1 MLTLRE
7 NLQSQQKAFE
17 YFAHPKETNTLN
29 NVSYQTTCQST
40 WRQNSISEILSPQ
53 PHWIKPRHSKPKK
66 TFEIRERFLKLDTFA
81 LHQHEHNKK
90 TIFLCFAV
98 ACTKSHPLFEKTF
111 WEGYSFVVKGRY
123 FPFTLSIANR
133 YNFTKTLLFLLKRTL
148 WWFKTALGRWLN
160 MIFRFKHIHHDICI
174 LRKTLTFLVV
184 VSFKWRHWERL

>member
-1 MLTLRE
+1 MLTLRK

-17 YFAHPKETNTLN
+17 YFPHPKETNTLN

-53 PHWIKPRHSKPKK
+53 PHWIKPRHSKPKN
-66 TFEIRERFLKLDTFA
+66 TFEIRERFLKLDY
-81 LHQHEHNKK
+81 
-90 TIFLCFAV
+90 LCIAPARRQQKNFFMLCCSLYKIAP
-98 ACTKSHPLFEKTF
+98 AFWKNPF

-133 YNFTKTLLFLLKRTL
+133 YNFTKTLLLLLKRTL
-148 WWFKTALGRWLN
+148 WWFKTALGRWLK
-160 MIFRFKHIHHDICI
+160 MIFRFKHIHHDVCV
-174 LRKTLTFLVV
+174 LRKTLTLLVV